1 MVRQRSNPKTE
12 SPVTPVRG
20 RPLSSDMSPN
30 TRAVL
35 GRILDQPSVVMS
47 TELSAESKRLSMP
60 HTSLDDRQANDSSGG
75 SAFEAFAAT
84 ITAMG
89 SLRDLEF

>member
-1 MVRQRSNPKTE
+1 
-12 SPVTPVRG
+12 
-20 RPLSSDMSPN
+20 
-30 TRAVL
+30 
-35 GRILDQPSVVMS
+35 
-47 TELSAESKRLSMP
+47 
-60 HTSLDDRQANDSSGG
+60 LDDRQANDSSGG